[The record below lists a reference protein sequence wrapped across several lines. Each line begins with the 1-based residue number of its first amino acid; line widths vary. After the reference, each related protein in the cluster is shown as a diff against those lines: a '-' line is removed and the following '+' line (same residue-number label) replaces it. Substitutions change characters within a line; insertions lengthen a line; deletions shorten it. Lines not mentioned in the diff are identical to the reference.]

1 MIYLLFFSEF
11 EWWGQKY
18 KPSEEVSFRF
28 QAACAVSS
36 ANAARSQ
43 IRKKTENLFGILDK
57 DKRYEQ
63 SDDMIQGMHPSQS
76 EAEKAKPK

>member
-18 KPSEEVSFRF
+18 KPSEEVSLIR
-28 QAACAVSS
+28 QVLCAGSF
-36 ANAARSQ
+36 ANPIGSQ
-43 IRKKTENLFGILDK
+43 LRKKTENLFGILDK

-76 EAEKAKPK
+76 EAEKSKPN